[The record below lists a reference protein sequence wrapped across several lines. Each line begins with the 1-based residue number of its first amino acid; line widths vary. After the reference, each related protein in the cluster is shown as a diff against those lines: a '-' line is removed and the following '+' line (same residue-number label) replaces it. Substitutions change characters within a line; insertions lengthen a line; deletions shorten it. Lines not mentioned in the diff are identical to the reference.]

1 MLYEVLKMH
10 HHKNVRLELWYTQ
23 PVSQSGPVMSTS
35 HALADT
41 SMPAVQC
48 DECRVMIVHWLH
60 IE

>member
-10 HHKNVRLELWYTQ
+10 QHKNVRLELWYTQ
-23 PVSQSGPVMSTS
+23 PVSQWGPVMSTS

-48 DECRVMIVHWLH
+48 DDCSMMILYLLH